1 MQFLISLLKFIFV
14 KLTLIYQFF
23 KYRILRQPFTLNK
36 IDLLKH
42 RLNFYSY
49 QLKNRKKLASNFN
62 YSLNKNISNEF
73 LNIDISKF
81 IGYNGALAY
90 EGDAPLLKT
99 AIEIYKNP
107 GIIEEESF
115 LYAFYKKFQ
124 PQNYGELYNLNSKNS
139 LNEISSY
146 IDFKPWIHDFPNYK
160 EKSKGIFGPIDK
172 IEIRHRIIRI
182 KNLFINIEKY
192 GYISNET
199 DIIKGYLL
207 VMNNDYKFLITSGHH
222 RIAVLKTINMI
233 NKKKFNHVLVKFDSK
248 KSTKKIIDIK
258 NIKQWPALTS
268 SYCSE
273 NDALDFFKK
282 FCFT

>member
-1 MQFLISLLKFIFV
+1 MQYLINLLKYIFV

-23 KYRILRQPFTLNK
+23 KYKILKKPFSLNK

-49 QLKNRKKLASNFN
+49 RLKGRESLSSNFN
-62 YSLNKNISNEF
+62 YSLNKDITNEF

-90 EGDAPLLKT
+90 EGEAPLLKT

-107 GIIEEESF
+107 RINAEESF

-124 PQNYGELYNLNSKNS
+124 PQNFGELYKLNSTNS
-139 LNEISSY
+139 LNKISSY

-172 IEIRHRIIRI
+172 IEIKHRILRI
-182 KNLFINIEKY
+182 KNLFVNIEKY
-192 GYISNET
+192 GYVSNEK

-207 VMNNDYKFLITSGHH
+207 LMKNDYKFLITSGHH
-222 RIAVLKTINMI
+222 RIAVLKTINMV
-233 NKKKFNHVLVKFDSK
+233 NKKKFNHVLVKLDNK

-258 NIKQWPALTS
+258 NIKQWPAITS
-268 SYCSE
+268 LYCSE
-273 NDALDFFKK
+273 NDALEFFHK
-282 FCFT
+282 FCFN